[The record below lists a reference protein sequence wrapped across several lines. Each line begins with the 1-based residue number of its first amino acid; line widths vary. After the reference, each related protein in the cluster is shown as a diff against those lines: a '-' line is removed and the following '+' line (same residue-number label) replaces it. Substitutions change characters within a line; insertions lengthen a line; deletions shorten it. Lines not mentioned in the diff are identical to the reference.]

1 MKKAGVTLVDVA
13 KLAGVSVMTA
23 SRAMSGEGYASEET
37 KAKVQAAAKQLGYAP
52 NALARMMKG
61 GKTNVIGVVVNDLS
75 SAVVNAFVTALSE
88 EVRKVEMDMFI
99 YNSLGD
105 MGDGKGKRVSQMLH
119 GLWDGL
125 LYVLPRMTDDYLAT
139 LEKSTSPIVLINYFR
154 QETTLPVVR
163 GDNVN
168 GAHDAV
174 SHLIDLGHRRIAF
187 VRGTAYTGQS
197 DLRERGYAAA
207 LADAGIAL
215 DPALVRQGDF
225 HELSGLEA
233 GRQLMALP
241 EPPTAIFAASDTM
254 ALGCMNA
261 VREKGL
267 SIPHDVSIV
276 GFDDIPAA
284 AMAQPPLTTLRH
296 PFQAM
301 AQAAVQELLRRIRG
315 EPGRRHRIEFPSEF
329 LVRGSVGPA
338 AIPAPATNPE
348 AAAPKRSRS
357 RRVAG

>member
-23 SRAMSGEGYASEET
+23 SRALSGEGYASEET
-37 KAKVQAAAKQLGYAP
+37 KTKVQAAAKQLGYTP

-75 SAVVNAFVTALSE
+75 SAVVNCFVTALSE
-88 EVRKVEMDMFI
+88 EVRKVDMDLFI

-105 MGDGKGKRVSQMLH
+105 MGGGKGKRVSQMLH

-125 LYVLPRMTDDYLAT
+125 VYVLPRMTDDYLET

-154 QETTLPVVR
+154 HETSLPVVR

-174 SHLIDLGHRRIAF
+174 SHLIELGHRRIAF
-187 VRGTAYTGQS
+187 VSGNAYTGQS
-197 DLRERGYAAA
+197 DQREKGYAAA
-207 LADAGIAL
+207 LSDAGIKF
-215 DPALVRQGDF
+215 DQELVYRGNFSEQ
-225 HELSGLEA
+225 SGMEA
-233 GRQLMALP
+233 GLHLLALA
-241 EPPTAIFAASDTM
+241 EPPTAIFAASDAM
-254 ALGCMNA
+254 AQGVMSA
-261 VREKGL
+261 IREKGL
-267 SIPHDVSIV
+267 RIPDDISVI

-284 AMAQPPLTTLRH
+284 AMTRPPLTTLRH
-296 PFQAM
+296 PFDAM
-301 AQAAVQELLRRIRG
+301 AHATVQELVRRIRG

-329 LVRGSVGPA
+329 IVRESTGPA
-338 AIPAPATNPE
+338 PGNSS
-348 AAAPKRSRS
+348 KRSRL
-357 RRVAG
+357 RRV

>member
-1 MKKAGVTLVDVA
+1 MKKSGVTLVDVA

-23 SRAMSGEGYASEET
+23 SRALSGEGYASEET

-75 SAVVNAFVTALSE
+75 SAVVNCFVTALSE
-88 EVRKVEMDMFI
+88 EVRKVDMDLFI

-105 MGDGKGKRVSQMLH
+105 MGGGKGKRVSQMLH

-125 LYVLPRMTDDYLAT
+125 VYVLPRMTDDYLET
-139 LEKSTSPIVLINYFR
+139 LEKSSSPIVLINYFR
-154 QETTLPVVR
+154 HETSLPVVR
-163 GDNVN
+163 GDNIN

-174 SHLIDLGHRRIAF
+174 SHLLELGHRRIGF
-187 VRGTAYTGQS
+187 IGGSAYTGQS

-207 LADAGIAL
+207 LGDAGIKL
-215 DPALVRQGDF
+215 DPALVYQGNF
-225 HELSGLEA
+225 SEQSGIDAVHHL
-233 GRQLMALP
+233 LALD
-241 EPPTAIFAASDTM
+241 EPPTAIFAANDGM

-261 VREKGL
+261 IREKGL
-267 SIPHDVSIV
+267 RIPEDISVI

-284 AMAQPPLTTLRH
+284 AMTRPPLTTLRH
-296 PFQAM
+296 PFEAM
-301 AQAAVQELLRRIRG
+301 AQATVQELVRRIRG

-329 LVRGSVGPA
+329 VVRESTG
-338 AIPAPATNPE
+338 PAPASTSTTS
-348 AAAPKRSRS
+348 KRSRL
-357 RRVAG
+357 RRV